1 MKAIIFGINGQ
12 DGYYLAEVCKMHKI
26 EVIGVSRTPGDWVQ
40 GNIADKQFVRDLIQT
55 VKPDYIF
62 HLAAASTT
70 KHHALY
76 ENHDAIAT
84 GSIHILEAVKDF
96 SPKCRVFITGSGVQ
110 FVNQLKP
117 IKETDSFEASS
128 PYSIARIYSVYAA
141 RYYRKLGICAYVG
154 YLFHHESPM
163 RKGDHLSKIITNG
176 VKEILE
182 GKRTQI
188 TIGDTTVKK
197 EWAFAGDIAEGIFR
211 LVNQDTVI
219 EANISTGI
227 AYSVEDWL
235 RECFAYKGLDWK
247 DYVVSPEGEFKPEYP
262 LLISDNSR
270 ILSTG
275 WSPKTGFKKLVEIM
289 MEN

>member
-12 DGYYLAEVCKMHKI
+12 DGYYLSEVCRRHYI
-26 EVIGVSRTPGDWVQ
+26 EVTGVSRSSGNWTQ
-40 GNIADKQFVRDLIQT
+40 GNIADKEFVRQLISENL
-55 VKPDYIF
+55 PDYVF

-84 GSIHILEAVKDF
+84 GTIHVLEAVKDF
-96 SPKCRVFITGSGVQ
+96 VPHCRVFITGSGVQ

-117 IKETDSFEASS
+117 IKETDPFDASS

-141 RYYRKLGICAYVG
+141 RYYRKLGIKTYVG
-154 YLFHHESPM
+154 YLFHHESPQ
-163 RKGDHLSKIITNG
+163 RKGDHLSKIITTG
-176 VKEILE
+176 VKEIVS
-182 GKRTQI
+182 GKRQKL
-188 TIGDTTVKK
+188 TIGDVTVQK
-197 EWAFAGDIAEGIFR
+197 EWAFAGDIAEGIFS
-211 LVNQDTVI
+211 LVNQDVVT

-247 DYVVSPEGEFKPEYP
+247 DFVQSPDTAFKPEYP
-262 LLISDNSR
+262 LLLSDNSR
-270 ILSTG
+270 MLSIG
-275 WSPKTGFKKLVEIM
+275 WKPETSFRKLVQIM
-289 MEN
+289 MEE

>member
-12 DGYYLAEVCKMHKI
+12 DGFYLDKVCRSHNI
-26 EVIGVSRTPGDWVQ
+26 EVIGVSRSSGNWIQ
-40 GNIADKQFVRDLIQT
+40 GNIADKEFVRALISSHR
-55 VKPDYIF
+55 PDYVF

-70 KHHALY
+70 RHHALY

-84 GSIHILEAVKDF
+84 GSIHVLEAVKDF
-96 SPKCRVFITGSGVQ
+96 VPQCRVFITGSGVQ
-110 FVNQLKP
+110 FANQLRP
-117 IKETDSFEASS
+117 IKETDPFDASS

-141 RYYRKLGICAYVG
+141 RYYRKLGIKTFVG

-176 VKEILE
+176 VNEIVN
-182 GKRTQI
+182 GKRNELA
-188 TIGDTTVKK
+188 IGDVTVRK
-197 EWAFAGDIAEGIFR
+197 EWAYAADIAEGIFA
-211 LVNQDTVI
+211 LVSQDEVT

-235 RECFAYKGLDWK
+235 RECFAYKGLDWQ
-247 DYVVSPEGEFKPEYP
+247 DYVVSPEGGFKPEYP
-262 LLISDNSR
+262 VLISDNSR
-270 ILSTG
+270 ILSIG
-275 WSPKTGFKKLVEIM
+275 WKPQTDFKQLVGIM